1 MQDLIQMLK
10 EYEIKN
16 IVSVDDDWGVA
27 EGLLDK
33 IAAQGIEA
41 NSTVKDYCDLYA
53 IDIAAEETEVFRE
66 LSHTALKDLADI
78 EFKMPHMFTAICE
91 SLEVAMDISLKILK
105 DVLGQLAK
113 LGKFEI
119 YRGVKFEDDYKKL
132 VGNTL
137 YILDK
142 DMGENREN
150 EFLEYILSI
159 LNQRTNNND
168 LIIIYSNEVSG
179 LLNHQEKLQ
188 YLESC
193 DTEENELAILYQFW
207 PLSKS
212 GDEDRLI
219 SGIKEMMSKSMY
231 GRTLSKMIEV
241 KRISVEK
248 AFKDLLQINIDN
260 LDDMIIDAYVEGGKI
275 TDSYELLMESFIKR
289 NALEQVMDS
298 DVLEYEKD
306 LLHYGAKRI
315 KEILEEKEIVSKTKY
330 ENLRNESAKK
340 KLLTS
345 LSVLYNIADYSVNQR
360 YENPAMGDIYVFTE
374 ARTKKRYVG
383 MLISQECSMMIRL
396 ESFPDGIGRKAEELL
411 LLLFDYIEITEENV
425 KRFISKQ
432 NIKKLNDYIWPIK
445 INEKTCLLE
454 GIKRSMYVRPEILD
468 LCGLNSS
475 GQAKLQFDVKNLD
488 YKSVYSQEYY
498 KNFEQNVGKKIQE
511 MSEQVIQ
518 ANGIESPESNIKNLI
533 ISLAYGIEF
542 DGDFKMQRICKIE
555 EKQALHII
563 HEYLNDIAKIG
574 LQVLPNV

>member
-1 MQDLIQMLK
+1 MLK

-33 IAAQGIEA
+33 IAAQGMEA

-53 IDIAAEETEVFRE
+53 IDIAAEEKEVFRE

-78 EFKMPHMFTAICE
+78 EFKMPDMFAAICE
-91 SLEVAMDISLKILK
+91 SLDIAMDVSLKVLK
-105 DVLGQLAK
+105 DLLEQLAGQ
-113 LGKFEI
+113 GKFDI
-119 YRGVKFEDDYKKL
+119 YSGVKFEDDYKKL
-132 VGNTL
+132 AGNTL

-142 DMGENREN
+142 DMGKNREN
-150 EFLEYILSI
+150 EFLGYILSI

-168 LIIIYSNEVSG
+168 LIIIYSNEVSV

-219 SGIKEMMSKSMY
+219 SGIKEMVSKSMY
-231 GRTLSKMIEV
+231 GRALSKMIEV

-275 TDSYELLMESFIKR
+275 TDSYELLMESFIKK
-289 NALEQVMDS
+289 NVWEQIKES
-298 DVLEYEKD
+298 GVLEYEKE
-306 LLHYGAKRI
+306 LLQYGTKRV
-315 KEILEEKEIVSKTKY
+315 KEILTEKKIESKNKY
-330 ENLRNESAKK
+330 GNLRNESVKK
-340 KLLTS
+340 KLLESTS
-345 LSVLYNIADYSVNQR
+345 ILYNIADYSINQR

-374 ARTKKRYVG
+374 ARSKKRYAG
-383 MLISQECSMMIRL
+383 MLISQECSMMIRM
-396 ESFPDGIGRKAEELL
+396 ESFPDKIGRKANELL
-411 LLLFDYIEITEENV
+411 LLLFDVIEITEENV
-425 KRFISKQ
+425 KRFI
-432 NIKKLNDYIWPIK
+432 KKSNDCIWPIK

-454 GIKRSMYVRPEILD
+454 GIKRSMYVRPEVLD

-475 GQAKLQFDVKNLD
+475 GEARLQFDVKNLD

-498 KNFEQNVGKKIQE
+498 KNFGQDVGRKIQE
-511 MSEQVIQ
+511 ISEQVIQ

-542 DGDFKMQRICKIE
+542 DGDFKMQRICKIDD
-555 EKQALHII
+555 KQALHII
-563 HEYLNDIAKIG
+563 HEYLNNIAKIG
-574 LQVLPNV
+574 LQVMPNV

>member
-33 IAAQGIEA
+33 IAAQGMEA

-53 IDIAAEETEVFRE
+53 IDIAAEEKEVFRE

-78 EFKMPHMFTAICE
+78 EFKMPDMFAAICE
-91 SLEVAMDISLKILK
+91 SLDIAMDVSLKVLK
-105 DVLGQLAK
+105 DLLEQLAGQ
-113 LGKFEI
+113 GKFDI
-119 YRGVKFEDDYKKL
+119 YSGVKFEDDYKKL
-132 VGNTL
+132 AGNTL

-142 DMGENREN
+142 DMGKNREN
-150 EFLEYILSI
+150 EFLGYILSI

-207 PLSKS
+207 PLSKNRD
-212 GDEDRLI
+212 GDRLI
-219 SGIKEMMSKSMY
+219 SGIKEMVSKSMY
-231 GRTLSKMIEV
+231 GRALSKMIEV

-248 AFKDLLQINIDN
+248 AFKDLLHINIDN

-289 NALEQVMDS
+289 NAWDQIKES
-298 DVLEYEKD
+298 GVLEYEKK
-306 LLHYGAKRI
+306 LLQYGKKRI
-315 KEILEEKEIVSKTKY
+315 QKILTEKEISNGSRYGK
-330 ENLRNESAKK
+330 LRDASVKK
-340 KLLTS
+340 KLLESTS
-345 LSVLYNIADYSVNQR
+345 ILYNIADYSVNQKF
-360 YENPAMGDIYVFTE
+360 ENPSMGDIYVFTE
-374 ARTKKRYVG
+374 ARSKKRYAG
-383 MLISQECSMMIRL
+383 MLISQECSMMVRM
-396 ESFPDGIGRKAEELL
+396 ESFPDKIGRKANELL
-411 LLLFDYIEITEENV
+411 LLLFDVIEITEKNV
-425 KRFISKQ
+425 KRFI
-432 NIKKLNDYIWPIK
+432 KKSNDCIWPIK
-445 INEKTCLLE
+445 MNEKTCLLE
-454 GIKRSMYVRPEILD
+454 GVKRSMYVRAEVLD

-475 GQAKLQFDVKNLD
+475 GEARLQFDVKNLD

-498 KNFEQNVGKKIQE
+498 KNFGQDVVRKIQE
-511 MSEQVIQ
+511 ISEQVIQ

-542 DGDFKMQRICKIE
+542 DGDFKMQRICKIDD
-555 EKQALHII
+555 KQALHII
-563 HEYLNDIAKIG
+563 HEYLNNIAKIG
-574 LQVLPNV
+574 LQVMPNV